1 MSHFDQSKS
10 FTFMSKYLK
19 KCKFL
24 NMIDNTVSRAKFDR
38 KYDFNG

>member
-1 MSHFDQSKS
+1 
-10 FTFMSKYLK
+10 MSKYLK

-38 KYDFNG
+38 EFDFNGQNYPKRPKI